1 MSDSKTELD
10 TFAKLVKDAEED
22 DLNPAARDI
31 YNELKAKGIVDL
43 SGVLNLDYGRG
54 RRDMTAVEEKDCP

>member
-31 YNELKAKGIVDL
+31 YNELKAKASLICQ
-43 SGVLNLDYGRG
+43 
-54 RRDMTAVEEKDCP
+54 EF